1 MKRRNLSGAGLHNFR
16 PERVIR
22 AFERAGWIVERQR
35 GSHVHLRH
43 PGNPNLLS
51 VPVHRG
57 KTIKVGL
64 LKKLLALAGLS
75 VEEFMQHYR

>member
-1 MKRRNLSGAGLHNFR
+1 MRRGRGAGLHNLR

-22 AFERAGWIVERQR
+22 AFERAGWTVERQR
-35 GSHVHLRH
+35 GSHVHLHH

-57 KTIKVGL
+57 KPIKIGL
-64 LKKLLALAGLS
+64 LKNLLALARLS
-75 VEEFMQHYR
+75 AEDFLELYR